1 MGGIAKIPTMPTPP
15 PIIQKARALRQSMTD
30 AERLLWARL
39 RGKRFAGYKF
49 RRQAVIGGYV
59 ADFCCKS
66 QMLIV
71 EADGGGHSEDADSP
85 YQQRRTAELQARG
98 YRIVRFWNNDIL
110 QNTDAVLE
118 RILRI
123 LEKADQ

>member
-1 MGGIAKIPTMPTPP
+1 MPAPPKIVQT
-15 PIIQKARALRQSMTD
+15 ARMLRRNTTD

-39 RGKRFAGYKF
+39 RDKRFAGYKF
-49 RRQAVIGGYV
+49 RRQAVIGDYV

-66 QMLIV
+66 EMLIV
-71 EADGGGHSEDADSP
+71 EADGGGHSDDDANP
-85 YQQRRTAELQARG
+85 YQQRRTAYLQARG
-98 YRIVRFWNNDIL
+98 YRIVRFWNNDII

-123 LEKADQ
+123 LQKAE